1 MGNSF
6 GLQGLTLGM
15 LALGL
20 AACGAETQR
29 PPSIVLVVA
38 DTLRADRLGVYGH
51 GGQLTPFID
60 SLASEALVYENARSV
75 SSWTAPS
82 MASMFTSL
90 YPSQHGVVTGFSLS
104 MANAAN
110 KGGAMINRIPAS
122 VESLPEALRAA
133 GYRTFGVADNPN
145 IVSELGFERGF
156 DRFHA
161 SNYEGAKAVNA
172 AALQWKDEI
181 QSPEPFFLYLHY
193 MDPHQPYHPRRPWFD
208 FDEREIEGAP
218 ADQDGTP
225 MGFVSEAGLRAVH
238 IRRVIEG
245 AKNPQE
251 IEARLAYGVDLAVA
265 AYESEIRYLDEHVRQ
280 IFEQLAFDSET
291 VVVFVSDH
299 GEELGEHG
307 SIGHPFKLY
316 DELLRVPLILRLPPR
331 FNRAGRVNGLTSIMD
346 IHPTL
351 LEIAGLSA
359 DTILA
364 GQSLLSPIAG
374 GEERELLAMRTH
386 ERAIDTHKLQALIS
400 RSSKLIVS
408 STNESVELYN
418 LDADS
423 TEQRNLAASQATKA
437 EQFKARLSAMQE
449 SLTTFEREFI
459 DLSLNENFDQ
469 MMRDLGYLGDGE

>member
-1 MGNSF
+1 MRNLL
-6 GLQGLTLGM
+6 GLQPLTLGI

-20 AACGAETQR
+20 AACGTQAQR

-51 GGQLTPFID
+51 EGQLTPFID

-110 KGGAMINRIPAS
+110 KGGAMINRIPAT

-145 IVSELGFERGF
+145 IVSQLGFERGF

-161 SNYEGAKAVNA
+161 SNYEGAEAVNA
-172 AALQWKDEI
+172 AALQWKSEI

-193 MDPHQPYHPRRPWFD
+193 MDPHQPYHPRRPWFA

-218 ADQDGTP
+218 ADEDGTP

-245 AKNPQE
+245 AQDAQE
-251 IEARLAYGVDLAVA
+251 IEARLAYGVDLAIA

-280 IFEQLAFDSET
+280 IFEQLALDSET

-316 DELLRVPLILRLPPR
+316 DELLSVPLILRLPPK
-331 FNRAGRVNGLTSIMD
+331 FNRAGRINGLTSIMD

-351 LEIAGLSA
+351 LEIAGISA
-359 DTILA
+359 DSALA
-364 GQSLLSPIAG
+364 GKSLLGPMDGS
-374 GEERELLAMRTH
+374 EERELLAMRTH
-386 ERAIDTHKLQALIS
+386 ERAIDTHKLEALLS
-400 RSSKLIVS
+400 GGSKLIIS
-408 STNESVELYN
+408 STSETVEFYDLSS
-418 LDADS
+418 DA
-423 TEQRNLAASQATKA
+423 TEQHNLAAAHAAKA
-437 EQFKARLSAMQE
+437 EQFKARLSAMQA

-459 DLSLNENFDQ
+459 DLSLDENFDQ